1 MTLDRR
7 VKIAP
12 SILAADFSKLGAEA
26 KAVEAA
32 GADWLHLDI
41 MDGHFVPNI
50 SFGPAVVA
58 ALRGQVNLF
67 FDVHLMI
74 APVDRYIADF
84 AKAGANRLTVHIE
97 SGPHVYRTLQAVK
110 DAGCQAGITLNP
122 ATPAAAI
129 KNVLDEVDLV
139 QVMTVNPGFGGQT
152 LIEGQMEKIRE
163 IRAMIGDRPI
173 HLEVDGGVGAA
184 NAGTLIKAGADVLV
198 AGSSIFAG
206 GASTYAANIT
216 ALRNAAQ
223 AG

>member
-1 MTLDRR
+1 
-7 VKIAP
+7 
-12 SILAADFSKLGAEA
+12 LGAEA

-74 APVDRYIADF
+74 APVDAYIAAF
-84 AKAGANRLTVHIE
+84 AQAGANRLTVHIE
-97 SGPHVYRTLQAVK
+97 SGPHVYRTLQAIR
-110 DAGCQAGITLNP
+110 DAGCNVGITLNP
-122 ATPAAAI
+122 ATPAVAL
-129 KNVLDEVDLV
+129 KDVLDAVDLV

-152 LIEGQMEKIRE
+152 LIEGQIAKIRE
-163 IRAMIGDRPI
+163 IRALIGDRPV

-184 NAGTLIKAGADVLV
+184 NAGALIKAGADVLV
-198 AGSSIFAG
+198 AGSSIFSG
-206 GASTYAANIT
+206 GAAAYAGNIA
-216 ALRNAAQ
+216 ALRAAAQ